1 MTAYTLKNKM
11 NPCSGLI
18 GYLEN
23 SRFHFVYLLQCDQD
37 WTKTSTMHSELTM
50 KLSERAE
57 GLFCSK
63 ICPDFSI
70 GANQTKV
77 SF

>member
-1 MTAYTLKNKM
+1 MTAYTFKNKM

-50 KLSERAE
+50 KLS
-57 GLFCSK
+57 
-63 ICPDFSI
+63 
-70 GANQTKV
+70 
-77 SF
+77 